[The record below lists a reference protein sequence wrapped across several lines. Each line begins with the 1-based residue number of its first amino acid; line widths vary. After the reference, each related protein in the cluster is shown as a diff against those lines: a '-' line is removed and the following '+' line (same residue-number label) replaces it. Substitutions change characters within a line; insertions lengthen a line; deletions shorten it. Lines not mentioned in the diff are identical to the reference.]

1 MGESG
6 KCKPPSSRWLGGLA
20 VIGKP
25 GGWHMPEATHK
36 TVTTVFFT
44 GDPILASWEEENTL
58 MVTRIF
64 LLNPFLR
71 GPGVSAWIC

>member
-1 MGESG
+1 
-6 KCKPPSSRWLGGLA
+6 
-20 VIGKP
+20 
-25 GGWHMPEATHK
+25 MPEATHK

-44 GDPILASWEEENTL
+44 GDPILVASWEEENTL